1 MILYA
6 AADLLWATR
15 IKAAADDL
23 GLPARPVRTVE
34 MLRQRLEDTEPTGL
48 LVDLEAEP
56 ALEIIAAADE
66 ARRHTGRP
74 ATLLAF
80 GPHADVARLRAAT
93 EAGADQA
100 LPRGT
105 VAGRLP
111 DILRSLAGAT

>member
-1 MILYA
+1 MILYT

-34 MLRQRLEDTEPTGL
+34 MLRDRLGDTEPSGL
-48 LVDLEAEP
+48 IVDLDAEP
-56 ALEIIAAADE
+56 AIEIIGVADE
-66 ARRHTGRP
+66 ARRRTGRP
-74 ATLLAF
+74 ARILAF
-80 GPHADVARLRAAT
+80 GPHADVARLRAAS

-105 VAGRLP
+105 VAGRL
-111 DILRSLAGAT
+111 DQVLRTLAGVG